1 MRARAEIQ
9 GGTGDALDVAFVWRL
24 NGKRIE
30 ANGDSVV
37 LAEAN
42 KGDTLE
48 VTVTA
53 GNGRAGR
60 KIAAAVLVHDPYGDA
75 VEVDFS

>member
-48 VTVTA
+48 VTA

-60 KIAAAVLVHDPYGDA
+60 KIAVAVLVHDPYGDA
-75 VEVDFS
+75 AEVDFS